1 MLPHASQIMAA
12 KRIII
17 VVVIMAALLGLG
29 FYFYPAER
37 QQPAEPA
44 KPHKV
49 TVNWDKIPRA
59 ASYNIYRR
67 PYRSET
73 YSKLGSSPV
82 NSYEDPAAMSGETYC
97 YQITSVD
104 SKGHESVRSKDLCVS
119 VPRP

>member
-1 MLPHASQIMAA
+1 MAA

-17 VVVIMAALLGLG
+17 PVVILSVLLGLG
-29 FYFYPAER
+29 FYFYPAQR
-37 QQPAEPA
+37 QQPAEPS

-49 TVNWDKIPRA
+49 TLSWEKVPQVV
-59 ASYNIYRR
+59 SYNIYRR

-82 NSYEDPAAMSGETYC
+82 NSYEDPAAMAGETYC

-104 SKGHESVRSKDLCVS
+104 SKGRESARSRDLYVT